1 MGGTNLLHKISLA
14 QGQASAERS
23 LATVSAT
30 RGIYKLL
37 SDKGPRDERSIP
49 TFPIVHKFGGEPVL
63 ALRIGHSYARAHVRW
78 VLTCRWLAPHTAQP
92 VHIISSAIHM
102 TAYTA
107 RLLLC

>member
-49 TFPIVHKFGGEPVL
+49 TFPIVHKFWRRTSVSPED
-63 ALRIGHSYARAHVRW
+63 RA
-78 VLTCRWLAPHTAQP
+78 Q
-92 VHIISSAIHM
+92 
-102 TAYTA
+102 
-107 RLLLC
+107 LC